1 MNSPLERLEYERLNI
16 MLTDILNDYYIEYYT
31 RINGHMTR
39 HLQEAGNDFNTA
51 MDMLHMLCRRS
62 DVHQVILNYLDTEI
76 ADTGDINYESA
87 N

>member
-1 MNSPLERLEYERLNI
+1 

-51 MDMLHMLCRRS
+51 MDMLHTLRKRA

-76 ADTGDINYESA
+76 ADTGDINHESA